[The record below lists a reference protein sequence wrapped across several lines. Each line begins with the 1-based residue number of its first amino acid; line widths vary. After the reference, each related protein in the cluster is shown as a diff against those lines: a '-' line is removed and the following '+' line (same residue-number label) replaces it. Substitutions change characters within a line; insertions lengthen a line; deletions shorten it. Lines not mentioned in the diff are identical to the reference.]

1 MIKLL
6 LVYFFF
12 FGLIYLFQ
20 KIIFSKIINKH
31 RYSSNNKD
39 NVDKTDIIDVDYE
52 EVE

>member
-12 FGLIYLFQ
+12 FGLIYFFQ
-20 KIIFSKIINKH
+20 KIVFSKIINKH
-31 RYSSNNKD
+31 RYTNNNKD
-39 NVDKTDIIDVDYE
+39 NVDKADVIDVDYE